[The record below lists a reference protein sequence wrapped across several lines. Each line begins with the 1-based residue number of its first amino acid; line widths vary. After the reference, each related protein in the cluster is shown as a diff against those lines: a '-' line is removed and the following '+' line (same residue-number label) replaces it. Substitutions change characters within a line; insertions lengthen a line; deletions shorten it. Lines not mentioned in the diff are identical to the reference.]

1 MAAAVLESASTGVMN
16 SVMEKLAALM
26 GEQYEQHKAV
36 RRDVAF
42 LMDELGSMN
51 AVLKKLAGMEE
62 LDPQTM
68 EWRNQVMATAF
79 DVEDSI
85 DDFTHQVGDGVGAGD
100 AGFVAKIRQY
110 VNDLRVRHRFNKQIQ
125 ELKSRVIEVSER
137 RKRYKVDDGGSPTSS
152 CVAIDP
158 RMAALY
164 AEAAN
169 LVGIDAPMDEII
181 RLLND
186 GGDAPGR
193 RCLRVVAIVGF
204 GGLGKT
210 TVANEVYRRL
220 GGQYSFKAFVSV
232 SQRPDLVKLL
242 SRIVDKVGMP
252 QLNHTNEVEDLIENV
267 REFLKDKR
275 YLFVIDDIWDASVW
289 EILRCA
295 FPDNEEGSKVIT
307 TTRIET
313 VAKACCTYRR
323 EFIYRMEPLDD
334 QNSARLFYSRVGY
347 VCAQP
352 LIEIANEILQKC
364 GGLPLAIISIASLLA
379 SLPARSR
386 EQWKFVCGSLSS
398 NLRTNPTLEG
408 MRQVLK
414 LSYNNLPPHLKTC
427 LLYIGVYPEDHS
439 IEKEDLVRLWVA
451 EGFVSKLH
459 DQDAEEVAGSY
470 FNELINRSM
479 IEPTYIDHN
488 GEVWRCKVHDMMLDL
503 IRMKSEEESF
513 LRVVD
518 SVHDISTSLQTRA
531 RRLSLHLDFTADQET
546 KAAASLSV
554 SHIRSFVLFG
564 NTYFIPPLSEFKY
577 IRVLNLKN
585 RSGDGDDTIDLT
597 PIARLYQLRY
607 LNVRREARL
616 PAQIRTLKRLETLDL
631 YKLDGDVPSDIVHLR
646 CLVHLLIPDGKRL
659 PDGICAMKSLHTLR
673 HFDLAMNSVDNY
685 KGLGELTNLRDLRI
699 SCTGRVPQQGIRDT
713 LWSSIGKLI
722 SCKMRALIFPP
733 YPLDLPPPVTESDG
747 LTISQAEGDLEILE
761 LSSTMFSQVP
771 SWIDQHHKL
780 SKLALSVNMLKQDG
794 VDLLAQLPNLYHLE
808 LNIRKSLK
816 ERILLRGGSV
826 AFPVLRYLQLSCF
839 GPWLRFEAGSMPN
852 LRALKLN
859 QHGRG
864 LERYGPS
871 MLEGMAHLPRLKQV
885 HVVIANGFGN
895 GAARPGVTAADA
907 EAAYRNALSMHPGHQ
922 SIEINVILFC
932 LVLTPPAFLY
942 DSDDGQ

>member
-1 MAAAVLESASTGVMN
+1 MLPTSDDFPNPYITEVIHSHNQKHISKSQRRRRGEARSMAAVLLESASTGVIN

-42 LMDELGSMN
+42 LRDELGSMN
-51 AVLKKLAGMEE
+51 AVLKKLADMEE

-68 EWRNQVMATAF
+68 EWRNQVMGTAF
-79 DVEDSI
+79 DIEDSI
-85 DDFTHQVGDGVGAGD
+85 DDFTHQVGGSVSAGD

-110 VNDLRVRHRFNKQIQ
+110 VNELRVRHRFTKQIQ

-137 RKRYKVDDGGSPTSS
+137 RKRYRVDDGGSSTSS

-158 RMAALY
+158 RMTALY

-169 LVGIDAPMDEII
+169 LVGIDGPMGEII
-181 RLLND
+181 RLLNN
-186 GGDAPGR
+186 GGDEPGR

-210 TVANEVYRRL
+210 TVANEVYRKL
-220 GGQYSFKAFVSV
+220 GGQYNFKAFVSV
-232 SQRPDLVKLL
+232 SQRPDLMKLL
-242 SRIVDKVGMP
+242 SRIVYKVGMP

-295 FPDNEEGSKVIT
+295 FPDNEKGSKVIA

-323 EFIYRMEPLDD
+323 EFIYRMKPLDD
-334 QNSARLFYSRVGY
+334 QNSAKLFYSRVGY

-352 LIEIANEILQKC
+352 LTEIANETLQKC

-379 SLPARSR
+379 SQPARSR
-386 EQWKFVCGSLSS
+386 EQWKFVCSSLSS

-414 LSYNNLPPHLKTC
+414 LSYDNLPPHLKTC

-451 EGFVSKLH
+451 EGFVRKLH
-459 DQDAEEVAGSY
+459 DQGAEEVAGSY
-470 FNELINRSM
+470 FNELVNRSM
-479 IEPTYIDHN
+479 IEPTYIDYN

-518 SVHDISTSLQTRA
+518 NVHDISTSLQARA
-531 RRLSLHLDFTADQET
+531 RRLSLHLDFRADQET

-554 SHIRSFVLFG
+554 SHIRSFTLFG
-564 NTYFIPPLSEFKY
+564 NTYFMPPLSEFKF
-577 IRVLNLKN
+577 IRVLNLKDW
-585 RSGDGDDTIDLT
+585 SSDGEDTIDLT
-597 PIARLYQLRY
+597 PIAKLYQLRY

-616 PAQIRTLKRLETLDL
+616 PAQIRTLERLETLDMD
-631 YKLDGDVPSDIVHLR
+631 KLDGDVPSDIVHLR
-646 CLVHLLIPDGKRL
+646 CLLHLLVPYGKSL
-659 PDGICAMKSLHTLR
+659 PDGICAMKSMHTLR
-673 HFDLAMNSVDNY
+673 HFDLAMNSVDNF

-699 SCTGRVPQQGIRDT
+699 TCTGRVPQQGIRDT

-722 SCKMRALIFPP
+722 NCKLRALTFPP
-733 YPLDLPPPVTESDG
+733 YGPVDLPPPATESDG
-747 LTISQAEGDLEILE
+747 STISQAEGHLEILE
-761 LSSTMFSQVP
+761 LSSTMFPQVP
-771 SWIDQHHKL
+771 SWIGQHHKL
-780 SKLALSVNMLKQDG
+780 SKLALSADMLKQDG

-808 LNIRKSLK
+808 MNIRKPLK
-816 ERILLRGGSV
+816 ERILVRGGST
-826 AFPVLRYLQLSCF
+826 AFPVLRYLQLSCS
-839 GPWLRFEAGSMPN
+839 GRSGSTSMGAG
-852 LRALKLN
+852 
-859 QHGRG
+859 
-864 LERYGPS
+864 
-871 MLEGMAHLPRLKQV
+871 
-885 HVVIANGFGN
+885 
-895 GAARPGVTAADA
+895 
-907 EAAYRNALSMHPGHQ
+907 
-922 SIEINVILFC
+922 
-932 LVLTPPAFLY
+932 
-942 DSDDGQ
+942 